1 MRIYNSS
8 MLTKQFLRYKRHKR
22 IRKKIK
28 GTPKRPRL
36 SVFRS
41 NKHIYLQL
49 IDDEK
54 GKILVSA
61 SDAEIK
67 TKKNLPVGKQGS
79 KKIDLAY
86 KVGELIAQKAAEKK
100 IKEVVFSRGGY
111 KYHGRVKATAEGARK
126 GGLIF

>member
-1 MRIYNSS
+1 
-8 MLTKQFLRYKRHKR
+8 MLPKQYQRYKRHRR

-28 GTPKRPRL
+28 GTPKKPRL

-54 GKILVSA
+54 EKVLVSA
-61 SDAEIK
+61 SDEEIK
-67 TKKNLPVGKQGS
+67 SKKDV

-86 KVGELIAQKAAEKK
+86 KTGELIAQKALEKK
-100 IKEVVFSRGGY
+100 IKEVVFSRAGY
-111 KYHGRVKATAEGARK
+111 KYHGRVKAAAEGARK